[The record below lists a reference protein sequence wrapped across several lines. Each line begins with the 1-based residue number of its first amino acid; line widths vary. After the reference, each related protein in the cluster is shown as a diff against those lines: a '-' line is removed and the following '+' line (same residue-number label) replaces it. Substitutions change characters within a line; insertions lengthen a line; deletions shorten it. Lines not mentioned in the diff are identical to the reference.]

1 MNKITIKPIRML
13 RSKIISASTAVLFSA
28 CVYHDS
34 EIQSSVCKS
43 DNLSLKVAATTNAS
57 SCSAADGSITVSA
70 SGGVS
75 GYTFS
80 INDGAYQSDSVFSN
94 LTIGSYTLSAK
105 DYNGCVVSQIA
116 SVNNAESTV
125 ALSVSTTANTGCP
138 TANGTLTVSV
148 TGGTEP
154 YQYKINSNAYQS
166 SNTFTGLTAGTYSI
180 SVIDSTNCPTTTSA
194 TITREGPSFASDIN
208 SIITTKCAISGCHNG
223 SKSPNLTTYAR
234 VNSNASKIKSE
245 VTNKTM
251 PPSNSSAGS
260 LTQTQINLITC
271 WVNDGALNN

>member
-1 MNKITIKPIRML
+1 MNHRIINSIMTL
-13 RSKIISASTAVLFSA
+13 HSKVISASTAVLFSA

-43 DNLSLKVAATTNAS
+43 DDLSLKVAATTDAS

-80 INDGAYQSDSVFSN
+80 INSGTYQTDSVFSN
-94 LTIGSYTLSAK
+94 LAIGSYTLSAK
-105 DYNGCVVSQIA
+105 DYNGCVVSQTA
-116 SVNNAESTV
+116 SVNNAESTLT
-125 ALSVSTTANTGCP
+125 LSVSTTANSGCP
-138 TANGTLTVSV
+138 TANGTLTVST
-148 TGGTEP
+148 TGGTAP

-166 SNTFTGLTAGTYSI
+166 SNTFTGLAAGTYSI
-180 SVIDSTNCPTTTSA
+180 SVIDSSNCPTTTSA
-194 TITREGPSFASDIN
+194 VITRNGPSFASDIS

-234 VNSNASKIKSE
+234 INSNASKIKSE
-245 VTNKTM
+245 IVSGSM

-260 LTQTQINLITC
+260 LSQTQINLITC
-271 WVNDGALNN
+271 WINDGVLNN